1 MNRDPHDNEPSN
13 GVDPSLHTTDPS
25 LDAPQEDIVSVNSKK
40 SGNGGNRQAKAG
52 FIMLL
57 GVVLVGAL
65 VFFGGAKLSE
75 WKRSLKSGAQ
85 KDKSAEQTNL
95 LNPENTGAKAPAPQ
109 LGARGEESRPRRP
122 GEPAIDAL
130 ARDSDIKPL
139 LRDGKPMINEKG
151 EALGTNA
158 NGQLVTVPAI
168 RLADGSERPPLPGAG
183 GGQGSG
189 RGAGSG
195 AQTPPPSRYGGSF
208 LSTAAED
215 APAGRGVRGGGGAGG
230 DTNAD
235 GMSPAERT
243 AMDMLRQLQK
253 PGGGSAGGLGSF
265 GAGGSGGAQPPASLG
280 RPDGVGSMLNSSATP
295 VALAKRM
302 ADQDLLLPKGRQ
314 VDCVLTGRIINELPG
329 FTSCALTQNL
339 YSDNGKVLL
348 LERGSEAIG
357 EYGTGGANGARR
369 LFVVWNRIK
378 TPGGVEIDLQSP
390 GADPLGTSGHPGFL
404 EQRWLERIGTAMM
417 VSVMKDVVALE
428 IAKRAPPQGIGGSQQ
443 APWSQSSETGQQLAE
458 QILKQTIN
466 VRPTLY
472 INEGERIS
480 IYVARD
486 LDFSPVYKLRLAQQQ
501 QRGGAQ

>member
-1 MNRDPHDNEPSN
+1 MSRDRQEPQD
-13 GVDPSLHTTDPS
+13 GGIDPSLNAEVTPVTQ
-25 LDAPQEDIVSVNSKK
+25 PQEEIVSVNSKK
-40 SGNGGNRQAKAG
+40 SSGGDKRQIKAG
-52 FIMLL
+52 AIMLF
-57 GVVLVGAL
+57 GIVLIGAL
-65 VFFGGAKLSE
+65 VFLGGNKLSA
-75 WKRSLKSGAQ
+75 WKQELKAGKK
-85 KDKSAEQTNL
+85 KDGEQVNL
-95 LNPENTGAKAPAPQ
+95 LNPEGGSGKSAPQ
-109 LGARGEESRPRRP
+109 IGAVGEESKPRRP
-122 GEPAIDAL
+122 GTPPLDAL
-130 ARDSDIKPL
+130 ANEGSDIKPL
-139 LRDGKPMINEKG
+139 LRDGKPMVNEKG
-151 EALGTNA
+151 EALGTDA
-158 NGQLVTVPAI
+158 NGQLVKVPAI
-168 RLADGSERPPLPGAG
+168 RLADGHERPALPGGGGTGARSGGAG
-183 GGQGSG
+183 GG
-189 RGAGSG
+189 G
-195 AQTPPPSRYGGSF
+195 AQGEAPSRYGGAF
-208 LSTAAED
+208 LTTAATD
-215 APAGRGVRGGGGAGG
+215 AAGRTAGRAGADAAG
-230 DTNAD
+230 DNMT
-235 GMSPAERT
+235 PTERT

-253 PGGGSAGGLGSF
+253 QTGGAGNGLGGLAGNGGGMPAPQSAGR
-265 GAGGSGGAQPPASLG
+265 A
-280 RPDGVGSMLNSSATP
+280 DGVGAMMGQPSATP
-295 VALAKRM
+295 VAIAKRM

-357 EYGTGGANGARR
+357 EYGNGGPNGARR

-378 TPGGVEIDLQSP
+378 TPSGVEIDLQSP

-428 IAKRAPPQGIGGSQQ
+428 IAKRAPPQGIGGAQQ
-443 APWSQSSETGQQLAE
+443 APWSASSETGQQLAE

-501 QRGGAQ
+501 RGGAQ